1 MIEELKTKT
10 DEGEP
15 FASPLLD
22 ADGLQAVA
30 TNVCLI
36 ALCVIASLASFW
48 DVKLTFDHAVTVG
61 WLAIL
66 LYLVATTVYNTK
78 YDGGVYKGRQTEA
91 YKTAN
96 EDFAKLRDRISD
108 QRLTDDL
115 RDWCNDFRV
124 KERDNLRKNIICPY
138 MRFDTYLEKYENLSR
153 QEVKKL
159 PLSKKVKQAINTA
172 NQVEPVDITAD
183 KLLNLYVPRRFF
195 KKRKILPISGDD
207 QRRGDII
214 VNYVKRFFLT
224 FVCGMFIVEVVSIPS
239 LDTFLQW
246 IIRMIPIVMA
256 FLTAPAGGF
265 RNATE
270 VSVKRLNAQSKL
282 LKTFLAD
289 RVALDEEK
297 KTLSADVTGDSTPNV
312 AC

>member
-96 EDFAKLRDRISD
+96 EDFYKLRDQISD

-138 MRFDTYLEKYENLSR
+138 MRFDTYLDMYENLSR
-153 QEVKKL
+153 KEVKKL

-224 FVCGMFIVEVVSIPS
+224 FVCGMFIVEVVSSPS

-297 KTLSADVTGDSTPNV
+297 KALPADVTGDSTPNV